1 MQSVNVLRDDSRAF
15 SFADKFLDSAMA
27 AVRFRHFHRF
37 VGFDFAPPCLSA
49 HFFGI
54 HEVLK
59 IDGFEFVP
67 DAAGT
72 SEIGDSGICA
82 DSRSGKYNNSVGG
95 FD

>member
-1 MQSVNVLRDDSRAF
+1 MQSVNVLRDDGRAF
-15 SFADKFLDSAMA
+15 SFADKFLDSAVA

-67 DAAGT
+67 DAART
-72 SEIGDSGICA
+72 SEIGDSGLCA
-82 DSRSGKYNNSVGG
+82 DSRSGKYNNSCGG